1 MESVKRNIHS
11 TFDRSMRKYLKK
23 GYLSDTK
30 ESFYDERRVLAVL
43 SSYKREVDGQVVSNS
58 KSGNVTFIEPGE
70 TIPLNKEFEQLRDD
84 ERKEIFVI
92 LQQLTR
98 EMLAYLPLIK
108 EYQQVLTKLDFINAK
123 CRLALLLD
131 AYLPRSEERR
141 VGKECSSW
149 CSR

>member
-108 EYQQVLTKLDFINAK
+108 EYQQVLTKLDFINANVDWL
-123 CRLALLLD
+123 CYWMLTFLQSTRVSLLT
-131 AYLPRSEERR
+131 
-141 VGKECSSW
+141 
-149 CSR
+149 